1 MIGEA
6 ASLLASLSTDLRHEL
21 FIVAGVVNAG
31 EHEVVP
37 HEDAVF
43 VTGGQK
49 GVGAH
54 YRHVG
59 FVAGSEKVA
68 ILLGSTD
75 PSALTVEL

>member
-21 FIVAGVVNAG
+21 FIVAGIVNAG

-49 GVGAH
+49 GVGA
-54 YRHVG
+54 
-59 FVAGSEKVA
+59 
-68 ILLGSTD
+68 
-75 PSALTVEL
+75 PQSALSSCWLRGRIGEGRDPAGVY